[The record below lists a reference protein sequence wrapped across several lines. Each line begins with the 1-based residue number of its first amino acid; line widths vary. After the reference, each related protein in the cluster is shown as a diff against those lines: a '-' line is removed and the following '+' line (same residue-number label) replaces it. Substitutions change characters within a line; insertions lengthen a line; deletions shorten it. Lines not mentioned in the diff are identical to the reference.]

1 MSTVKIELDQIRKQ
15 QLDFQDLVEECNRN
29 ELGQCAK
36 LLAMYIAVYK
46 QEYGELPLDNLLD
59 MSETLLV
66 DQELSQIIQNGIEE
80 ASSMLRMVHNEQR
93 RQKSSFYYKPG
104 CSTIN

>member
-1 MSTVKIELDQIRKQ
+1 MSTGKIELDQIRKQ
-15 QLDFQDLVEECNRN
+15 QLEFQDLVEECNQN

-46 QEYGELPLDNLLD
+46 QEYGELPIENLVN

-93 RQKSSFYYKPG
+93 RPKTCFYYNPSYG
-104 CSTIN
+104 TIN

>member
-1 MSTVKIELDQIRKQ
+1 MSTGKIELDQIKKQ
-15 QLDFQDLVEECNRN
+15 QLEFQDLVEECNRN

-46 QEYGELPLDNLLD
+46 QEYGELPIENLLN

-66 DQELSQIIQNGIEE
+66 GQELSQIIQDGIEE
-80 ASSMLRMVHNEQR
+80 ASSMLRMVHNEQ
-93 RQKSSFYYKPG
+93 QMPKATFYYKPS